1 MKTRTIALTL
11 MFCLVAAGMAFAKD
25 WNQGTWK
32 LNESKS
38 KIAAGSPKNLK
49 VVYSMD
55 GAKVKCVVDGVDGAG
70 KATHNEWIGMYDG
83 NDYAVKGDPTADTR
97 SLKKVSDSRYDL
109 TNKKGGKT
117 TVTGT
122 VEFSPDGKTRTLTT
136 WSTDASGKKVENV
149 AVYERQ

>member
-1 MKTRTIALTL
+1 MKTRKVLLTL
-11 MFCLVAAGMAFAKD
+11 VFCLVAAGMAFAKD

-32 LNESKS
+32 LNEAKS
-38 KIAAGSPKNLK
+38 KIAAGSAKNTK

-70 KATHNEWIGMYDG
+70 KATHNEWVGMYDG
-83 NDYAVKGDPTADTR
+83 NDHPVKGDPTTDTR
-97 SLKKVSDSRYDL
+97 ALKKVNDSKYEL

-117 TVTGT
+117 TITGT
-122 VEFSPDGKTRTLTT
+122 IEFSADGKTRTLTT
-136 WSTDASGKKVENV
+136 WSTDASGKKIENV